1 MHAAFNGGNAVG
13 VAINALVVPRV
24 PLQSNVE
31 RLVIFGGFVV
41 AHLGEE
47 RLARL
52 IEVLDEIDDATFV
65 LIGDF
70 LFLVAAIINKHH
82 FEIFVEK
89 GNRL

>member
-1 MHAAFNGGNAVG
+1 M
-13 VAINALVVPRV
+13 
-24 PLQSNVE
+24 
-31 RLVIFGGFVV
+31 

-70 LFLVAAIINKHH
+70 LFLVTAIINKHH